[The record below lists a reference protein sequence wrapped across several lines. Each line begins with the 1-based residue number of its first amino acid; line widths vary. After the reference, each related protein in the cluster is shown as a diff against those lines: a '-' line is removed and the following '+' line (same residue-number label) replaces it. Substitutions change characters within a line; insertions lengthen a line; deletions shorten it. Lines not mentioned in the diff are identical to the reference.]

1 MQAGEEQES
10 FLSEGLG
17 ILECLESQ
25 IEKWELERLLG
36 GEYDEGDAMLSIQVC
51 PAWKVAVECNC
62 LSIQELKELD
72 TSDCRLASVLSFII
86 CIACLRLRWNTAS
99 VYPTK

>member
-25 IEKWELERLLG
+25 IEKWEVQRLLG
-36 GEYDEGDAMLSIQVC
+36 GEFDEGDAMLSIQVC
-51 PAWKVAVECNC
+51 PAWKVAVECHC
-62 LSIQELKELD
+62 LSIQ
-72 TSDCRLASVLSFII
+72 R
-86 CIACLRLRWNTAS
+86 
-99 VYPTK
+99 